1 MSGVEK
7 DPMLEAFIA
16 VAPIIPMFFKE
27 PISIAVTD
35 RENFVLNVPSP
46 EIPLKC
52 ELGKPF
58 PKESTA
64 HKAILAG
71 EIIVKEMPKD
81 IYGIPFKSYAV
92 PIKNKAGKV
101 VGCALLAKS
110 IEMRSTI
117 KTAIEELSGE
127 IDDVSTAVNELS
139 AGIQTSSENMLHITT
154 LMSSLLL
161 LTNRMGEILQL
172 IHQVSNSTKMLGVN
186 ASIEAARA
194 GESGRGFTIV
204 AKEIQRMS
212 LSTNESAKTIGNLVE
227 EIKGSLKSI
236 SDDVQVTTSVFSE
249 QAATLEEIA
258 ASTHELS
265 ENVKI
270 IDKYTKRL

>member
-92 PIKNKAGKV
+92 PIKNKAGRV

-117 KTAIEELSGE
+117 KKAIEELSGE

>member
-1 MSGVEK
+1 MSGIEK